1 MKKIILPTLLIIIV
15 ITGSILFKNS
25 TQDKN
30 VEARPISMKEKIDQ
44 FGQIEE
50 EEEKIKTIVT
60 KVNLDKEYEAVLF
73 LQNNNNIGIA
83 IVKCKKSVIIVTTT
97 DSKQAVD
104 QFKNYFIVFGEKPN
118 QENRKLTIKIDLGN
132 NFEVQNQS
140 FNLMEGKYYLSF
152 VKLPKEIQHA
162 KSLEDY
168 IFE

>member
-83 IVKCKKSVIIVTTT
+83 IVKCKKSVIIFTTT

-104 QFKNYFIVFGEKPN
+104 QFKNYY
-118 QENRKLTIKIDLGN
+118 L
-132 NFEVQNQS
+132 
-140 FNLMEGKYYLSF
+140 KYS
-152 VKLPKEIQHA
+152 
-162 KSLEDY
+162 
-168 IFE
+168 